1 MAVVIDSTDLDGLDR
16 KIKANIGNCIQFTNG
31 CWLDLIEDDGMY
43 WGECPYSNVWGC
55 NVNDDY
61 IDTIITWLKFWN
73 EAHTENGEI
82 IKRVVG

>member
-1 MAVVIDSTDLDGLDR
+1 MNPCQI
-16 KIKANIGNCIQFTNG
+16 
-31 CWLDLIEDDGMY
+31 
-43 WGECPYSNVWGC
+43 NV
-55 NVNDDY
+55 DDY